1 MYKRQSGTSVST
13 THMSG
18 SDICSASHSV
28 VTKISGIVYPR
39 SAGEIIGLGFICNL
53 GFRNFMVD
61 RFNVRVIGDDRCY
74 QLSLWTL
81 NELD

>member
-1 MYKRQSGTSVST
+1 M
-13 THMSG
+13 
-18 SDICSASHSV
+18 
-28 VTKISGIVYPR
+28 
-39 SAGEIIGLGFICNL
+39 CNV

-81 NELD
+81 NELDQDPIIHDNVFA